1 MDPSKNIVKSGNILE
16 GITLEHT
23 GTELSSTI
31 ITKDRSF
38 EIRIGSK
45 KIVVEIEYDMAN
57 IQYVMPSVEGTVIL
71 CQLVDNTQIFYD
83 TVSGGIIKEPELRER
98 DPQFYQ

>member
-1 MDPSKNIVKSGNILE
+1 MNPIKSDNILD

-31 ITKDRSF
+31 VVHDRFF
-38 EIRIGSK
+38 EITIGNK
-45 KIVVEIEYDMAN
+45 KIVVKIEKGMAN

-71 CQLVDNTQIFYD
+71 CQLVDNTTQIFYD
-83 TVSGGIIKEPELRER
+83 TESGKIIEEPEVRAR
-98 DPQFYQ
+98 NPQFYQ

>member
-31 ITKDRSF
+31 IT
-38 EIRIGSK
+38 
-45 KIVVEIEYDMAN
+45 
-57 IQYVMPSVEGTVIL
+57 YVMPSVEGTVIL

-83 TVSGGIIKEPELRER
+83 TVSGEIIEEPELRER